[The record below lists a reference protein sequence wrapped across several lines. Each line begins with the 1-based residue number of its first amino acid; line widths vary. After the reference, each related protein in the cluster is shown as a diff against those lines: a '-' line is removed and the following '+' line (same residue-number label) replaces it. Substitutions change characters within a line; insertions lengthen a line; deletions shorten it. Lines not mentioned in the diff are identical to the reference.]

1 MRSSTVVIRTEAGSA
16 ELAVPA
22 HGLSLTQRRFLTLLD
37 TSCTL
42 EELALRHP
50 AAAEKLERDVSRLV
64 DLGLVVCDHAAND
77 AAQPDDVAANDS
89 LAGETKSQRQ
99 EPAPQHI
106 ALMRSSRV
114 RRIAWTLIPVAVA
127 IAAWA
132 IWQSTSVPTL
142 GGPSRARASQ
152 PAKNAGA
159 GAQPADLDVTPIAT
173 RVLKGDPERPRDA
186 SKDARAGTKTNDGR
200 ASGDAAKPARETE
213 SRTPPPIASGKL
225 SPVLPIEHRS
235 PSVELA
241 PMPSAAP
248 TPGAT
253 PVPEPTPPSAPRSS
267 ASSQS
272 AQQGVQVASLA
283 PPAGVLHP
291 APAPSVALVPIVRE
305 SPAFP
310 REAVAVGLSRG
321 DVRARLAIDANGNV
335 TDVTIVEA
343 SHRAFNRAVRE
354 TLSRWRFEP
363 GAPNRTTTVDIAFT
377 RD

>member
-1 MRSSTVVIRTEAGSA
+1 MRSSTVVARTEAGSA

-42 EELALRHP
+42 DELALRHP

-77 AAQPDDVAANDS
+77 ATQAEHVAVNDS
-89 LAGETKSQRQ
+89 LAGEPKTAR
-99 EPAPQHI
+99 EEAAPRHVARI
-106 ALMRSSRV
+106 GMSRG
-114 RRIAWTLIPVAVA
+114 RRIAWMLIPAA
-127 IAAWA
+127 IVMIAWTV
-132 IWQSTSVPTL
+132 WQSSSAPTL
-142 GGPSRARASQ
+142 GGQARARASQ
-152 PAKNAGA
+152 SAKDASA
-159 GAQPADLDVTPIAT
+159 TTQPTDLDVAPIAT

-186 SKDARAGTKTNDGR
+186 SKDARAAMRPADVR
-200 ASGDAAKPARETE
+200 ASSGAAKPAREAE
-213 SRTPPPIASGKL
+213 PRTAPPIAGEKL
-225 SPVLPIEHRS
+225 SPVLPVERRT

-241 PMPSAAP
+241 PMPSPAP
-248 TPGAT
+248 MPGSASI
-253 PVPEPTPPSAPRSS
+253 PESMPPSAARSS
-267 ASSQS
+267 TSPQA
-272 AQQGVQVASLA
+272 AQQSVQVASLV

-291 APAPSVALVPIVRE
+291 AAPSSVALVPIVRE

-321 DVRARLAIDANGNV
+321 DVRARLTIDAKGNV

-363 GAPNRTTTVDIAFT
+363 GAGNRTTTVDIAFT

>member
-1 MRSSTVVIRTEAGSA
+1 MRSSIVVIRSEAGSA

-77 AAQPDDVAANDS
+77 ATQPEDVAANDS
-89 LAGETKSQRQ
+89 LAGEPRSPHE

-106 ALMRSSRV
+106 ARIGSSRG
-114 RRIAWTLIPVAVA
+114 RRIAWTLIPVAVL
-127 IAAWA
+127 ITAWA
-132 IWQSTSVPTL
+132 IWQSSSAPTL
-142 GGPSRARASQ
+142 GDPLRARASQ
-152 PAKNAGA
+152 PAKNVGA

-186 SKDARAGTKTNDGR
+186 SKDARAATKTNDGR
-200 ASGDAAKPARETE
+200 ASSDAAKPARETE
-213 SRTPPPIASGKL
+213 PRTTPPIASEKL

-248 TPGAT
+248 TPGT
-253 PVPEPTPPSAPRSS
+253 VPVPEPTPASAPRPP
-267 ASSQS
+267 ASSQGG
-272 AQQGVQVASLA
+272 QHGVQVASLA

-291 APAPSVALVPIVRE
+291 APASSVALVPIVRE

-310 REAVAVGLSRG
+310 REAVGAGLSRG
-321 DVRARLAIDANGNV
+321 DVKAQLAIDAKGNV

>member
-1 MRSSTVVIRTEAGSA
+1 MRSSTVVTRTEAGSA
-16 ELAVPA
+16 ELAVPT
-22 HGLSLTQRRFLTLLD
+22 HGLSLAQRRFLTRLD
-37 TSCTL
+37 SSCTL
-42 EELALRHP
+42 DELALRHP

-64 DLGLVVCDHAAND
+64 DLGLVVCDTAAND
-77 AAQPDDVAANDS
+77 AVQSDDGAANDS
-89 LAGETKSQRQ
+89 AAGEPRSPHE

-106 ALMRSSRV
+106 ARIGSSHG
-114 RRIAWTLIPVAVA
+114 RRIAWMLIPVAVL
-127 IAAWA
+127 IATWA
-132 IWQSTSVPTL
+132 IWQTSSVPTL

-152 PAKNAGA
+152 PAKNVGA

-186 SKDARAGTKTNDGR
+186 SKDARAATKTNDGR
-200 ASGDAAKPARETE
+200 ASSDAAKPPRETE
-213 SRTPPPIASGKL
+213 PRTTPPIASKKL

-248 TPGAT
+248 TPGAISI
-253 PVPEPTPPSAPRSS
+253 PEPTPPSAPRS
-267 ASSQS
+267 AAS
-272 AQQGVQVASLA
+272 AQAAQHGVQIASLA
-283 PPAGVLHP
+283 PPAGVLQP
-291 APAPSVALVPIVRE
+291 APPSSVALMPIVRE

-310 REAVAVGLSRG
+310 REAVALGLSRG
-321 DVRARLAIDANGNV
+321 DVRARLAIDAKGNV
-335 TDVTIVEA
+335 TDVAIVDA

-363 GAPNRTTTVDIAFT
+363 GAANRTTTVDIAFT